1 MKKIA
6 LGIAA
11 TIALGL
17 VSIGSPAQAATPLPA
32 GIATTNSVTTN
43 TVTTNTDLSAQRYY
57 TRRGHNARRGMVR
70 RGPVCTVRKEVR
82 RGPMGRRV
90 VRTVRVCR

>member
-1 MKKIA
+1 VKKIA
-6 LGIAA
+6 FGIAA
-11 TIALGL
+11 AVALGL
-17 VSIGSPAQAATPLPA
+17 ASLGSPAQAATPRPA
-32 GIATTNSVTTN
+32 GVATINSVTTN
-43 TVTTNTDLSAQRYY
+43 TDVSAQRYY
-57 TRRGHNARRGMVR
+57 KQRGTVRRGMMR

>member
-1 MKKIA
+1 VKKIA

-17 VSIGSPAQAATPLPA
+17 VSIGAPAQAATPLPA
-32 GIATTNSVTTN
+32 GVATTNSVTTN
-43 TVTTNTDLSAQRYY
+43 TDMSAQRYY
-57 TRRGHNARRGMVR
+57 TRRGMVR